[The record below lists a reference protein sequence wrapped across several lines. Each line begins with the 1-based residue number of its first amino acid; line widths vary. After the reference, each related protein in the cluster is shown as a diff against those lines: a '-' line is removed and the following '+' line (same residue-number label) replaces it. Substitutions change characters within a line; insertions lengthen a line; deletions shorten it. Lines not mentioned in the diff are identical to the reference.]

1 MVNMYS
7 MGSNSLSN
15 GNVYQYY
22 KNRYGCGYE
31 DFGHKP
37 YTQPYPM
44 AITPRGKAPLTQRN
58 VFFRFLKKY
67 FG

>member
-1 MVNMYS
+1 MTSMYS
-7 MGSNSLSN
+7 VGSNSLSS

-31 DFGHKP
+31 DFGNKP
-37 YTQPYPM
+37 YIQPYPM
-44 AITPRGKAPLTQRN
+44 AISPRAKTPAIIDN
-58 VFFRFLKKY
+58 AFVRFLKKC